1 VTPLPATLVSAVRSL
16 RSRSF
21 LAVLVELHTSL
32 DDVEFRNAPVSVVAD
47 RLRVTE
53 QYVYQALRELERL
66 GYLQQGEKCGNARTY
81 KLTLGVAA

>member
-1 VTPLPATLVSAVRSL
+1 MTPLPQTIVIAARTL
-16 RSRSF
+16 RSRS
-21 LAVLVELHTSL
+21 LVVVLLELHTSL
-32 DDVEFRNAPVSVVAD
+32 DDVEFRKAPVSVVAD

-81 KLTLGVAA
+81 KLAFGVAA